1 MVHDKITH
9 TKPFVPIVAASCE
22 SSSQL
27 TTLSSA
33 LQPGQKPLILRHLH
47 NKAILAEYIVIEK
60 LGKHATNSSY
70 TGSVYFSEHP
80 STTQPLRKV

>member
-9 TKPFVPIVAASCE
+9 TKPLLPIVAANSE

-47 NKAILAEYIVIEK
+47 NKAILAEYVVIEK
-60 LGKHATNSSY
+60 LGKHATNSNY
-70 TGSVYFSEHP
+70 QGYIYFSEHP